1 LQDYYAMHLMTGFKE
16 VLVHSS
22 QPGAIHGIKTP
33 KVSRPTTW
41 AHLFIIFKNSKAW
54 GNPPNQEVRFFQLTS
69 RLSERKIF
77 TIINTFLKK
86 HLEMK
91 VRKVWAKKK
100 NSSEIR
106 KRSDRSN
113 SSHAFL

>member
-41 AHLFIIFKNSKAW
+41 AHLFIIFKNSKA
-54 GNPPNQEVRFFQLTS
+54 
-69 RLSERKIF
+69 
-77 TIINTFLKK
+77 
-86 HLEMK
+86 
-91 VRKVWAKKK
+91 
-100 NSSEIR
+100 
-106 KRSDRSN
+106 
-113 SSHAFL
+113 